1 MSFVLGLTGGIA
13 TGKTTA
19 MKVFKNAGFPIVDS
33 DKIAREVVE
42 PGSSGLSAVVSAFG
56 ESIKNNDG
64 SLNRKKLGTLI
75 FSDHEKRALLNQTM
89 APFLEKSIVG
99 KINELKKSYPLVI
112 ADIPL
117 LYENGYEEFVDK
129 TAVVYIPEA
138 KQIKRLMARDS
149 LSVEEA
155 LQRVNSQW
163 SIEEKKEKAD
173 IVFDN
178 QGTIEDLERQISE
191 WLEKEGFI

>member
-1 MSFVLGLTGGIA
+1 MGFVLGLTGGIA
-13 TGKTTA
+13 AGKTTA
-19 MKVFKNAGFPIVDS
+19 VEAFKKAGFPVVDS
-33 DKIAREVVE
+33 DQLAREVVE
-42 PGSSGLSAVVSAFG
+42 LGSPGLSAVVSAFG
-56 ESIKNNDG
+56 ESIKNDDG
-64 SLNRKKLGTLI
+64 SLNREKLGALI
-75 FSDHEKRALLNQTM
+75 FSDHEKRVLLNQAM

-99 KINELKKSYPLVI
+99 KINELRKKFPLVI

-117 LYENGYEEFVDK
+117 LYESGYEEFVDK
-129 TAVVYIPEA
+129 IAVVYIPEA
-138 KQIKRLMARDS
+138 NQIERLMARDS
-149 LSVEEA
+149 LSVKEA

-178 QGTIEDLERQISE
+178 QGTIEDLERQISQ